1 MPGARS
7 NRSSSRWSDTNDGHA
22 DEVHRLPR
30 AAGRKRG
37 LLGLSDALRYLPLEV
52 ILRTIRDHCAGQ
64 VGPCWTARERE
75 LSCVADDLGTT
86 LRETRWEVLSP

>member
-1 MPGARS
+1 MTATLTRCTGCREQPAASEGYC
-7 NRSSSRWSDTNDGHA
+7 A
-22 DEVHRLPR
+22 DCDQALAEG
-30 AAGRKRG
+30 AGR
-37 LLGLSDALRYLPLEV
+37 LGLSDALRYLPLEA
-52 ILRTIRDHCAGQ
+52 ILRTIRDHCAAQ